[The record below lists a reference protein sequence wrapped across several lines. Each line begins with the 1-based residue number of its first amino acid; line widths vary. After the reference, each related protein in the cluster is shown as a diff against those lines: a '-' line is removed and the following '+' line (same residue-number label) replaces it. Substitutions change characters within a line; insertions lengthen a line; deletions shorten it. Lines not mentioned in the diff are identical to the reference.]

1 MKFKSAFIVLLAV
14 LVIST
19 LIGETESQ
27 GSRSD
32 CSGNHFINKR
42 GARKV
47 RDILL
52 PCRKAMDAEDKKK

>member
-14 LVIST
+14 FVIAT
-19 LIGETESQ
+19 LIAETESQ
-27 GSRSD
+27 RGKLRV
-32 CSGNHFINKR
+32 CGNHLINKR

-52 PCRKAMDAEDKKK
+52 PCKKAMDAEDKKK